1 LELDDGSS
9 TVRERAGRGPDR
21 EEERAAVGME
31 RDRELTELAALE
43 DPRSAFHVPDPERGP
58 AAHRDEP
65 TVGGEDD
72 LARLIVELRK
82 NAEEAL
88 RLGVVHD
95 RKRAHTR
102 DDPARAPDE
111 I

>member
-1 LELDDGSS
+1 
-9 TVRERAGRGPDR
+9 
-21 EEERAAVGME
+21 ME

-111 I
+111 ILQPKLAQSRESRRGLERDGERDPRS